1 MKDFLQRVL
10 VHAPNIDV
18 DFDEI
23 VLKEKFSE
31 YVEYYLIIS
40 NEIAKKNILEKLGFY
55 LVFCESLRDSIWT
68 RNYLS
73 KLGSNSNEEIR
84 ILKLISSNL
93 ESITKILKII
103 NIDEKDNTNEIGFTI
118 LDIIYD
124 NIGVIYSDEDE
135 FDFFL

>member
-1 MKDFLQRVL
+1 M
-10 VHAPNIDV
+10 
-18 DFDEI
+18 
-23 VLKEKFSE
+23 
-31 YVEYYLIIS
+31 
-40 NEIAKKNILEKLGFY
+40 
-55 LVFCESLRDSIWT
+55 VFCESLRDSIWT